1 MSDQVTTTSKFNV
14 FIWTTYDIANT
25 IFSMGIVS
33 MTVLQYGTIL
43 GMLNGFDYSLS
54 FFLASLAVS
63 LSTLIVAVTIPVMG
77 TVADNNGKGKPG
89 TILFGSLA
97 ILFTGIVF
105 LFNNIFIALFLFIGA
120 NIFYQWGNLFYD
132 TMIPR
137 ISQDKDTGWVSAVG
151 VALGYFG
158 SFFAVI
164 LNLGAAAIFGEAV
177 SLPDDIGTI
186 PVSQYETILGA
197 KSEWIGHLDEMWWL
211 CALGFFLIALPFLIT
226 KERQGENRLADVGF
240 RSLVGSTI
248 HETIDTAKEVWHNK
262 DMRWFVIGWFFTVD
276 VVQTVINIM
285 KPAAV
290 LGFGMSETEA
300 TILLLV
306 GVVFAVLLTGIAG
319 PIADRKGPKFLAMIV
334 SGIWLISLA
343 IPIFAAS
350 FDETVNVELP
360 IFLSFLPNFT
370 IFLMAVLVGF
380 GMGSIWV
387 VQRTMTIEL
396 APPEKVGQY
405 FGFSKLAGKGSSAI
419 GMLLFGGVISLFAS
433 AQGFGSNALAYKI
446 GIGLLLALFFI
457 GFLFFTRVKSHH
469 KEFLAGKRAP
479 YED

>member
-1 MSDQVTTTSKFNV
+1 M
-14 FIWTTYDIANT
+14 T
-25 IFSMGIVS
+25 I
-33 MTVLQYGTIL
+33 LQYGTLL
-43 GMLNGFDYSLS
+43 GMQNGMDYGFSY
-54 FFLASLAVS
+54 FLATVAIS
-63 LSTLIVAVTIPVMG
+63 LSTLIVAITIPVMG

-89 TILFGSLA
+89 TVLFGSLT

-105 LFNNIFIALFLFIGA
+105 LFNNIFIALFCFIIA

-137 ISQDKDTGWVSAVG
+137 ICQDKDTGRVSAVG

-164 LNLGAAAIFGEAV
+164 FNFAAIEFFGEAV
-177 SLPDDIGTI
+177 TLPDNIGTI
-186 PVSQYETILGA
+186 NPSNYESVGVLGP
-197 KSEWIGHLDEMWWL
+197 KSGWIGHLNEMWLL
-211 CALGFFLIALPFLIT
+211 CALGFLLMAIPFVLTRERAGKNIIAEKGLRFLIRSAL
-226 KERQGENRLADVGF
+226 
-240 RSLVGSTI
+240 S
-248 HETIDTAKEVWHNK
+248 ETVETAKEVWRNE
-262 DMRWFVIGWFFTVD
+262 DMRWFVVGWFFAVD

-290 LGFGMSETEA
+290 NGFGMSEGTA

-319 PIADRKGPKFLAMIV
+319 PIADRKGPKFLAKIV
-334 SGIWLISLA
+334 CIVWIIALA
-343 IPIFAAS
+343 IPIFVDS
-350 FDETVNVELP
+350 FSTDVELP
-360 IFLSFLPNFT
+360 FLLSFLPNYS
-370 IFLMAVLVGF
+370 IFLMAILAGF

-396 APPEKVGQY
+396 APPEKIGQY

-419 GMLLFGGVISLFAS
+419 GMLIFGSVISFFAS

-446 GIGLLLALFFI
+446 GIFVLLVLFII
-457 GFLFFTRVKSHH
+457 GFSFFLRVKDHH
-469 KEFLAGKRAP
+469 KEFLEGKRAP
-479 YED
+479 YDE